1 MKVDRLT
8 SSGVAIPVAVALAR
22 VVPERLL
29 LRLADTLAARAAS
42 EASPSVTAVRANQSV
57 VRGLPKDDPEIDRA
71 VQAVFHNAGRGQ
83 VALFRALA
91 RGREALMRGSD
102 ISPALVER
110 ILSARGD
117 GRGLILVGP
126 HIAAFDFFMLTIAA
140 RGYPIHAIS
149 PADPSA
155 TYRLQNSLRT
165 KYGAVT
171 MPASRE
177 AVKIAIE
184 RLSNGGILATGM
196 DRPAPKGEWIEFFGR
211 PAFLPTGFAKL
222 AIRTNSLLLPAVIL
236 PDRPNH
242 YQAEALEILEPPKE
256 RTSAAV
262 TSLAREV
269 LRQMEPFIRTYADH
283 WLMFFPV
290 WPDA

>member
-1 MKVDRLT
+1 MKVDRLA
-8 SSGVAIPVAVALAR
+8 SSGLAIPAAIALAR
-22 VVPERLL
+22 VVPGRLL
-29 LRLADTLAARAAS
+29 LRLADALAVRAAG
-42 EASPSVTAVRANQSV
+42 EASPSAAAVRANQSV

-71 VQAVFHNAGRGQ
+71 VRAVFRNAARGQ
-83 VALFRALA
+83 VDLFRALG
-91 RGREALMRGSD
+91 RGREALMRGCD
-102 ISPALVER
+102 ISPALIER
-110 ILSARGD
+110 IEGARGA
-117 GRGLILVGP
+117 GRGLVLVGP
-126 HIAAFDFFMLTIAA
+126 HIGAFDFFMLTIAA

-177 AVKIAIE
+177 SVKIAIE
-184 RLSNGGILATGM
+184 RLSNGGILVTGM
-196 DRPAPKGEWIEFFGR
+196 DRPAPKAEWIEFFGR
-211 PAFLPTGFAKL
+211 PALLPTGFAKL

-242 YQAEALEILEPPKE
+242 YQGEALEILEPPKE
-256 RTSAAV
+256 RTDAAV

-269 LRQMEPFIRTYADH
+269 LRQMEPVIRAYADY